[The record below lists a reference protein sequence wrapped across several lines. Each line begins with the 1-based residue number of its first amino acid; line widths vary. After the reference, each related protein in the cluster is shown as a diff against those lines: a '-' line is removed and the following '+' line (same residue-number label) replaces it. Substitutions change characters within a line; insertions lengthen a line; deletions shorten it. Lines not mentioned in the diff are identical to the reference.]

1 MRCLHCVV
9 DFGQSNSIFY
19 KISALFE
26 HNFCLAP
33 LWNIRWAQ
41 WIYFFCISPLKS
53 LNLVLIPG
61 AKLDGHWGTW
71 TGCLTEINESSTI
84 AKKRISL
91 ESDTVKHLT
100 AFRIISSEMPIS
112 LLIRSWWWFSCLYIE
127 IFFLLSYEL
136 KMCFSNLY
144 AQVYRSTVS
153 KCDSLWKVDII
164 FISKC

>member
-1 MRCLHCVV
+1 MIWIWFLLSSLVEI
-9 DFGQSNSIFY
+9 QMTAMNIP
-19 KISALFE
+19 
-26 HNFCLAP
+26 FCS
-33 LWNIRWAQ
+33 
-41 WIYFFCISPLKS
+41 SPLKF
-53 LNLVLIPG
+53 LNFILIPG
-61 AKLDGHWGTW
+61 AKLDGHRGSW
-71 TGCLTEINESSTI
+71 TGCLTEIKESTNI

-144 AQVYRSTVS
+144 AQVYRSIVS

-164 FISKC
+164 FISKR